1 MQFLWTRVVTVG
13 VAASIFFFVSIE
25 SDGDTVTTATDEAV
39 DASFAPDEQ
48 NNEAVV
54 YKRISPSVVTIRY
67 TCLVDST
74 LQRFSLDA
82 EEKEE
87 CGYGS
92 GFVWDSSGLIVTNYH
107 VIKNANR
114 ITITVTLPERSYEAK
129 VIGTAPE
136 KDIALLKI
144 DVDEEL
150 AAIPLGDSNS
160 LTIGS
165 RVLVIG
171 TPGGLDSTLTTG
183 VISALNRQ
191 LSIDGIMHR
200 NLIQTDAAINP
211 GNSGGPLLDS
221 KGHLI
226 GVNTGGRSY
235 ADGLAFAIPVNTV
248 KTIVPQL
255 EKHGRLYRPILGI
268 EPLADYW
275 TKKLVVE
282 GVAIFCVWEGFPA
295 AEAGMT
301 GIREDR
307 RGNIHLGDVITKI
320 VGESSVVGESVT
332 DENSLLF
339 QLEQFKTGEIV
350 QVTTRKDNETHNYN
364 VKLTEP
370 GQTGNCGVLPPS
382 K

>member
-1 MQFLWTRVVTVG
+1 M
-13 VAASIFFFVSIE
+13 
-25 SDGDTVTTATDEAV
+25 
-39 DASFAPDEQ
+39 
-48 NNEAVV
+48 
-54 YKRISPSVVTIRY
+54 
-67 TCLVDST
+67 
-74 LQRFSLDA
+74 
-82 EEKEE
+82 
-87 CGYGS
+87 
-92 GFVWDSSGLIVTNYH
+92 
-107 VIKNANR
+107 
-114 ITITVTLPERSYEAK
+114 
-129 VIGTAPE
+129 
-136 KDIALLKI
+136 
-144 DVDEEL
+144 DEEL